1 MDKSLIGL
9 VAAIGAAAPL
19 AGAEAAVV
27 SSEDAART
35 LHAATIA
42 ELLDPIPNAAA
53 KLAALDAAQTSSAA
67 TNPTKGVQVVQW
79 HHHHHHYYRHHHHHH
94 YYYHHHHHHHYWR
107 RGPGCVP
114 TPLGW
119 VCP

>member
-1 MDKSLIGL
+1 MEKSVMGL
-9 VAAIGAAAPL
+9 VAAIGAVAPL

-27 SSEDAART
+27 SSHDAVQS

-42 ELLDPIPNAAA
+42 DLLEPIPNAVAV
-53 KLAALDAAQTSSAA
+53 LAALDAAPAA
-67 TNPTKGVQVVQW
+67 EVAKNPTKGVQVVQW
-79 HHHHHHYYRHHHHHH
+79 HHHHHHYHHHYYHHHHHH
-94 YYYHHHHHHHYWR
+94 YYHHHHHHWHR
-107 RGPGCVP
+107 PGCVP